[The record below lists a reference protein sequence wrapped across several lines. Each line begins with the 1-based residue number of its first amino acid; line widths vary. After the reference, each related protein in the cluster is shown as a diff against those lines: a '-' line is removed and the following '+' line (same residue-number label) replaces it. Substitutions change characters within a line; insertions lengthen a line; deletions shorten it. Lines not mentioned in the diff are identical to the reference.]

1 MFRKFLKQK
10 PAPAEEVAAA
20 PIDLRLLEEHLDSIK
35 VSLLEIRS
43 FRKKKIAKTPTY
55 HYIQRIDIEEAW
67 PSCRDTLQRAY
78 GLICDV
84 ANSFHAEY
92 EVMVPSSSFGS
103 AIDQFA
109 NLIDRITL
117 AQEETGEFVFS
128 QQKLHAIDDGILNV
142 QKSVNL
148 IRKHVMV
155 DFVFTRNPSV

>member
-10 PAPAEEVAAA
+10 PAPVEELAA
-20 PIDLRLLEEHLDSIK
+20 PINLRLLEEHLDSIK

-43 FRKKKIAKTPTY
+43 FRKKKIVKSPTF
-55 HYIQRIDIEEAW
+55 HHIQRVDIEEAW
-67 PSCRDTLQRAY
+67 PACRDTLHRAY

-84 ANSFHAEY
+84 SQSFHVGY
-92 EVMVPSSSFGS
+92 EAMEPSVSFGT

-117 AQEETGEFVFS
+117 AQEETGGLVFS
-128 QQKLHAIDDGILNV
+128 KEKMHGIDDNILKV

-148 IRKHVMV
+148 IQKHVMA
-155 DFVFTRNPSV
+155 DFVFTRTPSV